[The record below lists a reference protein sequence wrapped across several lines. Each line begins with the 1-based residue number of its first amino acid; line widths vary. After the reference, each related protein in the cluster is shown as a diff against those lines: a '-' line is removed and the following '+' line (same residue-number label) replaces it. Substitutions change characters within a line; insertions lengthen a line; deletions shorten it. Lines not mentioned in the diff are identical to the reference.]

1 MELELYELEF
11 HAIFYFIFYFI
22 FLFLKFDRTILD
34 FLPIEFFIE
43 TWFY

>member
-11 HAIFYFIFYFI
+11 HAIFYFFFN
-22 FLFLKFDRTILD
+22 FLFLKFDRIILD

>member
-11 HAIFYFIFYFI
+11 HAIFYFI